1 MVSPLLN
8 IRLPQVLFSAME
20 KHVRKRDFAVFARQ
34 ALAEKL
40 QRDFGEKIAA
50 ENFGWRA
57 GQGRRTDLIARRDA
71 LRAVR
76 EAAENDFPAAADETE
91 LFKKIG
97 IASSAGTAEMR
108 TGLDEARLR
117 AAGSAEIRAA
127 LNAWAAAAGR
137 QPLDIPALEKA
148 WLSLCA
154 VVEKSRERG

>member
-1 MVSPLLN
+1 MISPLLN

-57 GQGRRTDLIARRDA
+57 GQGRRTDLIARRGA

-76 EAAENDFPAAADETE
+76 EAAENDFPAAAAM
-91 LFKKIG
+91 I
-97 IASSAGTAEMR
+97 
-108 TGLDEARLR
+108 
-117 AAGSAEIRAA
+117 
-127 LNAWAAAAGR
+127 
-137 QPLDIPALEKA
+137 
-148 WLSLCA
+148 
-154 VVEKSRERG
+154 